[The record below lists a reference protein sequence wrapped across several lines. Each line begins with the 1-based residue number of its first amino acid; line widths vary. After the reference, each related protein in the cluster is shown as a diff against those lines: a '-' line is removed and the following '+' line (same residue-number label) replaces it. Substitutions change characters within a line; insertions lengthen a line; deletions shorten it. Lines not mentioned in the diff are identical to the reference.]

1 MTTSTIVDNK
11 NIYFKVPKLTRIH
24 GDPTYPQLQLLLNQI
39 KYNAFLV
46 QIYLGGGIYGHLGFV
61 SRPEDYE
68 EVSPGTPY
76 ERPLMPSPMRIPT
89 NTKIYET
96 QYLKSEFKGER
107 QLYIETVDVDKALNK
122 TIVSAI
128 EKHSLK

>member
-1 MTTSTIVDNK
+1 MSVQSD
-11 NIYFKVPKLTRIH
+11 LGRGIH
-24 GDPTYPQLQLLLNQI
+24 GYIELI
-39 KYNAFLV
+39 F
-46 QIYLGGGIYGHLGFV
+46 
-61 SRPEDYE
+61 RRRDYE
-68 EVSPGTPY
+68 EVSPRTPY